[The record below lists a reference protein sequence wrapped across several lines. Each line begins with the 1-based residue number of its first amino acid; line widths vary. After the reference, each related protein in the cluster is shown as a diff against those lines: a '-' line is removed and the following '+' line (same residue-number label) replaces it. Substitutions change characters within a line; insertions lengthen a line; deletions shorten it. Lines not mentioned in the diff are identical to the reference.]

1 MSFVRIWVH
10 CVWST
15 KNRAAFLNNNNKN
28 IIINHIVENAK
39 EKGIFIDSINGDKEH
54 LHCLIS
60 LSPNEPISKTIQLI
74 KGESSFWINKSNLVK
89 TKFEWGDEYFAVSV
103 SESSVQAIR
112 EYIRNQEDHH
122 KKKTWT
128 EEYKEFIQ
136 NYNFDEFRA
145 KAL

>member
-10 CVWST
+10 FVWGT
-15 KNRAAFLNNNNKN
+15 KNRVALFNKDN
-28 IIINHIVENAK
+28 KSIIYNHIKENAK
-39 EKGIFIDSINGDKEH
+39 QKCIYIDCINSGNDH

-60 LSPNEPISKTIQLI
+60 LNPNESPSKTVQLI
-74 KGESSFWINKSNLVK
+74 KGESSYWINKSNLVPN
-89 TKFEWGDEYFAVSV
+89 KFEWGDEYFAVSV

-112 EYIRNQEDHH
+112 EYIRNQEEHH

-128 EEYKEFIQ
+128 EEYEEFIQ
-136 NYNFDEFRA
+136 NYNFDELRA